1 MKSILDNMTSF
12 SANRPKSALGIFL
25 VSVLVLSPFAMFISF
40 DNSEDAFFPD
50 NETVQLLNEVED
62 EYQASIDFI
71 RFIDKIES
79 GDLYENSTWK
89 QLAVLEAILLENSDL
104 QEFQYPLYGI
114 QANNGMASSA
124 IQWLRLQDP
133 DTNLPWIISL
143 SQHINLVANST
154 DENRNA
160 AITALNDKV
169 ESIPSPIPVT
179 AQDLRDWEPEN
190 PSDWLQRLD
199 DGANISSNLIILN
212 SNIEFMLQNLGDNAT
227 LVAATAGQISGKI
240 GILIGMQSIDYK
252 QLMVSNLPADD
263 QKNPWQSDGPILTTF
278 VVVTDP
284 EVHDAEVI
292 GDVQEEV
299 ALWADDLLSRAVD
312 ETGDDDISV
321 FSFSQLATG
330 QNANIGKE
338 LGILNSVCLL
348 LLGFILWTKFRS
360 KRDTANVLILTVFAI
375 LATYGTAGLLTLLGV
390 NMVFNAAM
398 NSIPILLLAIGVD
411 YGLHVVSR
419 IREELIDE
427 ENKNPKNRETLR
439 DFGIEARRE
448 AIRKGTLLTSAA
460 LMVAIFTDIVGF
472 LSFRF
477 SSQQF
482 LVSFGT
488 VIAIGL
494 FYIYILSITVLPALM
509 MIIPP
514 KKLKLEKSGSIEIG
528 PIANWIGSLTKVPG
542 KVILVTLIV
551 SIPMF
556 VGFQQLEVGFDTRD
570 NFDDSVPVVQ
580 DFLLIA
586 DEFQSS
592 PSPLYVVINGDV
604 ISAEGKTMY
613 DDIML
618 ELTSTEGVNGVPV
631 GIWSILEESRIN
643 YPELDS
649 MLENIENDDSVYTDL
664 KSWLLGED
672 GRNISSGNLN
682 SDASQTV
689 ISFQAATLDWQDS
702 VDFEVDLSSKLS
714 DVSKE
719 NGDNYEAKIS
729 GRSLVLA
736 QVTADVAES
745 AVISTATVAGVILCM
760 LIGINTVR
768 QQDIIQGAARGFVT
782 WIPLMVVV
790 VWVYGIMGLTGYQL
804 NSQSVTIGALT
815 LGLGVDYAVH
825 LTTRLEEEVEHNPRS
840 DPTEWVSKSS
850 ATTGRAMFGAAL
862 TTAGGF
868 SVLNLSSLVPLQLF
882 GQVFVVA
889 IVLALVS
896 SLMILPPLYSP
907 FLKKDAIKLVSE
919 NGQESE

>member
-1 MKSILDNMTSF
+1 MKSVLDSMTSF
-12 SANRPKSALGIFL
+12 SADRPKSAVCIFL
-25 VSVLVLSPFAMFISF
+25 ISVMILSPFAMFISF

-79 GDLYENSTWK
+79 GDLYENSTW
-89 QLAVLEAILLENSDL
+89 QHLAVLEAILLENPDL

-124 IQWLRLQDP
+124 IQWLKLQDP
-133 DTNLPWIISL
+133 ETNMPWIFSL
-143 SQHINLVANST
+143 TQHINLVANST
-154 DENRNA
+154 SENRNA
-160 AITALNDKV
+160 TIAALNDKID
-169 ESIPSPIPVT
+169 SIPSPMPVS
-179 AQDLRDWEPEN
+179 AEELRNWNPGN
-190 PSDWLQRLD
+190 PSEWLLRLD
-199 DGANISSNLIILN
+199 NGSNISSNLFDIN
-212 SNIEFMLQNLGDNAT
+212 SNIEFMLENLGQNAS
-227 LVAATAGQISGKI
+227 LVASAAGQISGKI

-252 QLMVSNLPADD
+252 QLMVSNLPAED
-263 QKNPWQSDGPILTTF
+263 KENPWQSDGPILTTF

-292 GDVQEEV
+292 GDVQETV
-299 ALWADDLLSRAVD
+299 AIWAEELLSKAVE
-312 ETGDDDISV
+312 ETGDDDVSV

-427 ENKNPKNRETLR
+427 ENKNPQNRETLK

-509 MIIPP
+509 MLIPP
-514 KKLKLEKSGSIEIG
+514 KKLKLEKSGSVEIG
-528 PIANWIGSLTKVPG
+528 PIANWIGSLTKVPA
-542 KVILVTLIV
+542 KVILVTIIV

-604 ISAEGKTMY
+604 VSAEGKAMY
-613 DDIML
+613 DDVMA
-618 ELTSTEGVNGVPV
+618 ELDSTEGVNGVPV
-631 GIWSILEESRIN
+631 GLWSILEESRIN
-643 YPELDS
+643 YPELDNF
-649 MLENIENDDSVYTDL
+649 LENIDTDESVYSDL
-664 KSWLLGED
+664 KSWLLSED

-682 SDASQTV
+682 SDA
-689 ISFQAATLDWQDS
+689 
-702 VDFEVDLSSKLS
+702 
-714 DVSKE
+714 
-719 NGDNYEAKIS
+719 
-729 GRSLVLA
+729 
-736 QVTADVAES
+736 
-745 AVISTATVAGVILCM
+745 
-760 LIGINTVR
+760 
-768 QQDIIQGAARGFVT
+768 
-782 WIPLMVVV
+782 
-790 VWVYGIMGLTGYQL
+790 
-804 NSQSVTIGALT
+804 
-815 LGLGVDYAVH
+815 
-825 LTTRLEEEVEHNPRS
+825 
-840 DPTEWVSKSS
+840 
-850 ATTGRAMFGAAL
+850 
-862 TTAGGF
+862 
-868 SVLNLSSLVPLQLF
+868 
-882 GQVFVVA
+882 
-889 IVLALVS
+889 
-896 SLMILPPLYSP
+896 
-907 FLKKDAIKLVSE
+907 
-919 NGQESE
+919 